1 MIRNDAEHR
10 KAIERIEAERE
21 RLDALRQNLE
31 QQGLTADELKRA
43 MDPMESF
50 HLQLVGEVDAYE
62 RLQRG
67 EFEDVINFH
76 GVGRLLI
83 SLRIYRGLTQRQL
96 AEQLGVHESQVSRDE
111 RNEYHGITVA
121 RATRILELLGVRV
134 SSSVVAIDPP
144 EKPMVGAV

>member
-1 MIRNDAEHR
+1 MIRNDAEYR
-10 KAIERIEAERE
+10 KAMERIEAERE
-21 RLDALRQNLE
+21 RLDALRSTLQE
-31 QQGLTADELKRA
+31 QGLTAEELKRA

-50 HLQLVGEVDAYE
+50 HLQLVEEVAAYE

-76 GVGRLLI
+76 GIGRLLI
-83 SLRIYRGLTQRQL
+83 SLRIHRGLTQRQL
-96 AEQLGVHESQVSRDE
+96 AEQLDVHESQVSRDE

-144 EKPMVGAV
+144 EKMMI

>member
-21 RLDALRQNLE
+21 RLDALRGNLE
-31 QQGLTADELKRA
+31 EQGLTAQELKRA

-50 HLQLVGEVDAYE
+50 HLQLVEEVDAYE

-83 SLRIYRGLTQRQL
+83 SLRIHRGLTQRQL

-144 EKPMVGAV
+144 EKISI

>member
-1 MIRNDAEHR
+1 MIRNDAEYR
-10 KAIERIEAERE
+10 KAMERIEAERE
-21 RLDALRQNLE
+21 RLDAMRRTLQE
-31 QQGLTADELKRA
+31 QGLTAEELKRA

-50 HLQLVGEVDAYE
+50 HLQLVEEVAAYE

-76 GVGRLLI
+76 GIGRLLI
-83 SLRIYRGLTQRQL
+83 SLRIHRGLTQRQL
-96 AEQLGVHESQVSRDE
+96 AEQLDVHESQVSRDE

-144 EKPMVGAV
+144 EKMMI

>member
-10 KAIERIEAERE
+10 KAVERIEAERE

-31 QQGLTADELKRA
+31 QQGLDAEELKRA

-50 HLQLVGEVDAYE
+50 HLQLVEEVDAYE

-121 RATRILELLGVRV
+121 RATRILELLGVQV